1 MEMCERF
8 QSKIA
13 IIGFKLLEIDKLRMC
28 KNGRVAQNVNKM
40 RRIMMGILSGNPQDE
55 PMHYGEVFGAWS
67 AVTTGKAMIAAY
79 QTLLNHAGDED
90 LRKLIQEAIEL
101 GKQEMTDIENLL
113 KQNGVGLPPTPPER
127 PASDLEAIPPGA
139 RFMDNEIAAKMSA
152 DCAAGL
158 VAASTM
164 IGQSIREDIATLFG
178 TIHTQKA
185 AFSTKLLR
193 LNKEKG
199 WLVPPP
205 LHLSNVKEE

>member
-1 MEMCERF
+1 
-8 QSKIA
+8 
-13 IIGFKLLEIDKLRMC
+13 
-28 KNGRVAQNVNKM
+28 
-40 RRIMMGILSGNPQDE
+40 MGILSGNPQDE
-55 PMHYGEVFGAWS
+55 PMHYGEVYGAWV
-67 AVTTGKAMIAAY
+67 AVSTCKAMIVAY

-90 LRKLIQEAIEL
+90 LRKLLQEAIEL
-101 GKQEMTDIENLL
+101 GKQESASIEQLL
-113 KQNGVGLPPTPPER
+113 KDNGVGLPPTPPER
-127 PASDLEAIPPGA
+127 PNADLESIPTGA

-152 DCAAGL
+152 DVAAGL

-185 AFSTKLLR
+185 TFCAKLLR

-205 LHLSNVKEE
+205 LQPSSGNEE